1 MQSTRTRP
9 KSRLICVVALSAP
22 LFFSWVTAKIRSWGW
37 NAMEAGWVPW
47 AHLILGLI
55 ALYLLVT
62 PFVIAFRFR
71 KTENRN
77 TENNFEHLAL
87 LMGGGGATAVA
98 GLAFLLVAFGGG
110 SMSAMYAWA
119 SVSLAAALFWSW
131 KYRRL
136 LR

>member
-1 MQSTRTRP
+1 
-9 KSRLICVVALSAP
+9 
-22 LFFSWVTAKIRSWGW
+22 
-37 NAMEAGWVPW
+37 MEAGWVPW

-87 LMGGGGATAVA
+87 LMAVA
-98 GLAFLLVAFGGG
+98 ALQQSQGSHSCWLRLAVVQCPRCMRGRLCPWPPRCFGLGNI
-110 SMSAMYAWA
+110 
-119 SVSLAAALFWSW
+119 AA
-131 KYRRL
+131 Y
-136 LR
+136 